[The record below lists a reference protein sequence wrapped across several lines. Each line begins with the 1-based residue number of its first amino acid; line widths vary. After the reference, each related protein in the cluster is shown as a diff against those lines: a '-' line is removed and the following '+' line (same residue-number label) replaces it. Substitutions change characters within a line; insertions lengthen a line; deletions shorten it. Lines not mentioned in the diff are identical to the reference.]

1 MFRVIRSLLPKIG
14 LVLLLGGASAL
25 CYGQNGVLQVT
36 SFPNGVE
43 VWVDGSTT
51 GKVTPMSIALAV
63 GTHVVTASPSNGWQP
78 ETRNVTITT
87 GGNTLALTLV
97 PVVTQGPAGPQ
108 GPAGL
113 QGPKGDTGVA
123 GPQGPKGD
131 TGAAGVQGSKG
142 DTGVA
147 GLQGPRGDTGAAGL
161 QGPKGDTGTAGLQG
175 PKGDTGAAGPQG
187 PKGDTG
193 AAGATGPAGPQGP
206 AGGSGPSRAKI
217 AIGKWFD
224 TYAPL
229 NIPLP
234 GPDYHPIGIA
244 FDGQHMWVATTE
256 GPNILRKIRVSD
268 NAILGEY
275 PVGSASAI
283 LFDGVNIW
291 VSAHVS
297 SLVQKFRAS
306 DGVKIG
312 ATNLPGGN
320 GAMTFDGTYLWICT
334 DTRGV
339 SKVRAS
345 DGAFVALYP
354 LSPAPNA
361 IATDGVNIFAVQ
373 QNPNGGTV
381 TKLSPSGATLGV
393 YPLGVPSP
401 EAIVFDGATMWVTN
415 WSGTII
421 GVRAADGAIVGSYP
435 INGRGPGAFDGTDIW
450 IPEYTY
456 VTRFS
461 PATGTFK
468 MYDSGQFGGS
478 MVAFDGVNI
487 WMTNGGSNSVS
498 KY

>member
-1 MFRVIRSLLPKIG
+1 MFSLIRPLSPKAG
-14 LVLLLGGASAL
+14 LVLLLCGAAAL
-25 CYGQNGVLQVT
+25 CNGQNGVLQVT
-36 SFPNGVE
+36 SFPAGVE
-43 VWVDGSTT
+43 VSVDGSTT
-51 GKVTPMSIALAV
+51 GKVTPMSVALSL
-63 GTHVVTASPSNGWQP
+63 GTHVVTTSPANGWQP
-78 ETRNVTITT
+78 ETRTVTIVQ

-97 PVVTQGPAGPQ
+97 PVVTQGPAGPA

-113 QGPKGDTGVA
+113 QGPK
-123 GPQGPKGD
+123 
-131 TGAAGVQGSKG
+131 
-142 DTGVA
+142 
-147 GLQGPRGDTGAAGL
+147 GDTGAAGL
-161 QGPKGDTGTAGLQG
+161 QGPKGDTGAAGLQG

-193 AAGATGPAGPQGP
+193 AAGLQGIAGSQGAVGPTGAQGPAGPQGP
-206 AGGSGPSRAKI
+206 SGGAGPNRARI

-234 GPDYHPIGIA
+234 GPDYHPIGMA

-291 VSAHVS
+291 VTAHVS
-297 SLVQKFRAS
+297 SAVQRYRAS
-306 DGVKIG
+306 DGVKVG
-312 ATNLPGGN
+312 ATELPGGN
-320 GAMTFDGTYLWICT
+320 GAMTFDGTYVWVCT

-345 DGAFVALYP
+345 DGAFIALYP

-373 QNPNGGTV
+373 QSPSGGTV
-381 TKLSPSGATLGV
+381 TKLSPSGVTLGV
-393 YPLGVPSP
+393 YPLGVPAP

-421 GVRAADGAIVGSYP
+421 GVRAADGAIVGSYA

-468 MYDSGQFGGS
+468 MYNSGQVGGS